1 MKSVSLLGGQIQGVV
16 MGQGRPVLALHG
28 FLDNAFSFKPLCGEL
43 PDVEIWAL
51 DLPGHGASAPLA
63 MAEGW
68 SITQWLPVLGR
79 LLDELNWGHYTMLG
93 HSLGAILAQMLAA
106 VDPRIERL
114 ICLDALGP
122 LTDSD
127 DGNLDRLQRN
137 YQKRQ
142 DGPGGRRFYP
152 TPDALWQVRVGGRF
166 PLSEASARVL
176 SSRGVGLS
184 GRGWY
189 HRYDRRLRQD
199 SAWRMTENQVQTLL
213 GRIEC
218 PLDLALFD
226 DSPLGKAGSV
236 LDDRLA
242 SISNLTVARFPG
254 GHHAHMEN
262 PRPVAQWVRAR
273 IEAGLSDSSNSP
285 AGIPK
290 SEFPGVSST

>member
-1 MKSVSLLGGQIQGVV
+1 MRPFSLLGGQVQGVV

-28 FLDNAFSFKPLCGEL
+28 FLDNAFSFKPLSAVL
-43 PDVEIWAL
+43 PGVEIWAL

-63 MAEGW
+63 MGEGW

-79 LLDELNWGHYTMLG
+79 LLDELNWDGYTLLG

-106 VDPRIERL
+106 FDPRIERL
-114 ICLDALGP
+114 LCLDALGP
-122 LTDSD
+122 LADSD
-127 DGNLDRLQRN
+127 EENLERMQRN

-142 DGPGGRRFYP
+142 DSPAGRRFYA
-152 TPDALWQVRVGGRF
+152 TPEALWRVRVGGRF

-184 GRGWY
+184 DRGWY

-199 SAWRMTENQVQTLL
+199 SAWRMTESQVQALL

-226 DSPLGKAGSV
+226 DSPLAKVGTV

-242 SISNLTVARFPG
+242 CLSNLTVARFPG

-262 PRPVAQWVRAR
+262 PQPLAR
-273 IEAGLSDSSNSP
+273 WLNTRLDTQPEDNTDSRTEAADLKPSG
-285 AGIPK
+285 AH
-290 SEFPGVSST
+290 

>member
-1 MKSVSLLGGQIQGVV
+1 MRSVSLLGGQVQGVV
-16 MGQGRPVLALHG
+16 LGQGRPVLALHG
-28 FLDNAFSFKPLCGEL
+28 FLDNAFSFKPLSGEL

-63 MAEGW
+63 MVDGW

-79 LLDELNWGHYTMLG
+79 LLDELNWERYTLLG

-106 VDPRIERL
+106 FDPRIERL

-122 LTDSD
+122 LTDTD

-137 YQKRQ
+137 YQQRQ
-142 DGPGGRRFYP
+142 ARPGGRRYYA

-166 PLSEASARVL
+166 PLSQASARLL
-176 SSRGVGLS
+176 SKRGVGLGVS
-184 GRGWY
+184 GWY

-199 SAWRMTENQVQTLL
+199 SAWRMTENQVQALL

-218 PLDLALFD
+218 PLDLALFE
-226 DSPLGKAGSV
+226 DSPLGRASSV
-236 LDDRLA
+236 LDGRLSCIA
-242 SISNLTVARFPG
+242 SLSLARFSG

-262 PRPVAQWVRAR
+262 PAPIAQW
-273 IEAGLSDSSNSP
+273 INTLLDPHSSATANSRTY
-285 AGIPK
+285 ATDLN
-290 SEFPGVSST
+290 SSGEDET